1 MAVTIDVPVIAY
13 PTPPLGLVPAVDVL
27 DADTLTQTGS
37 GAMHHQ
43 ILHFLQQAHTM
54 LMQLCIKKV
63 DTMAVMM
70 VIIKLPIFSVDG
82 FLNNFIKL
90 SF

>member
-27 DADTLTQTGS
+27 DADKRTQTGS

-43 ILHFLQQAHTM
+43 TLHFIQLAHTM
-54 LMQLCIKKV
+54 LMQLCIQKV
-63 DTMAVMM
+63 DTMAVLM
-70 VIIKLPIFSVDG
+70 VIIRVPIFSVDG
-82 FLNNFIKL
+82 FINNFIM
-90 SF
+90 F